1 MEHQTESNAMPTT
14 AALAVVAGGAAYY
27 SSSQSKGASD
37 AATTAAN
44 DAYAQQSANL
54 EGLQLGDF
62 KTYEAFDIF
71 QVAQDAANFNQNN
84 TDHAIQMAMDINA
97 ASTNDLEAAMAQ
109 LFGGTDALNSQRNA
123 VNANVNQW
131 LSGQVSQSTQDQ
143 LGRAALA
150 SGATD
155 LGSGAVSD
163 LYTGYLGLTKEQLVG
178 QGMSAFQSLYGMY
191 RQALPL
197 VTGAQMLPYTTFTPA
212 DAVQAEE
219 YNRLNEANSS
229 MQAAALQYQADYNQV
244 TGQNLILGNQAQTT
258 GQAAYNTAAANSSV
272 VNAIASAL
280 TTGYGSYMGGMSGF
294 STAGAGATGAY
305 GSTYSGAFKTPT
317 GYTAAY
323 KPQVVT

>member
-1 MEHQTESNAMPTT
+1 MPTT
-14 AALAVVAGGAAYY
+14 AALAVVAGGAAAY
-27 SSSQSKGASD
+27 SSSQSKSASNT
-37 AATTAAN
+37 ATSAAN

-54 EGLQLGDF
+54 EGLELGDF

-71 QVAQDAANFNQNN
+71 KVAQDAVNFNVNN
-84 TDHAIQMAMDINA
+84 VGYASQMASNINQNA
-97 ASTNDLEAAMAQ
+97 TNDLEAAMVQ
-109 LFGGTDALNSQRNA
+109 LFGGGDAFNLQRSATNTQI
-123 VNANVNQW
+123 NQW
-131 LSGQVSQSTQDQ
+131 LNGQVSQSTQDQ

-178 QGMSAFQSLYGMY
+178 QGISAYQSLYGMY

-229 MQAAALQYQADYNQV
+229 MQGAALQYQADYNQV
-244 TGQNLILGNQAQTT
+244 TGQNLILGNQAQTA
-258 GQAAYNTAAANSSV
+258 GQAAYNEAAANSSV

-280 TTGYGSYMGGMSGF
+280 TTGYGSYMGASGMSGF
-294 STAGAGATGAY
+294 SSAGAGAAGNY
-305 GSTYSGAFKTPT
+305 GSTFSGAFKTPT